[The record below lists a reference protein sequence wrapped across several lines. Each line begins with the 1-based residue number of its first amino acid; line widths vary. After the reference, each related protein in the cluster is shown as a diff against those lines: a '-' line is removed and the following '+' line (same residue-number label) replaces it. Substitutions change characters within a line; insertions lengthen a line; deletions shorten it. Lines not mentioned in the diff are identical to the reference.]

1 MIDPMVFSRPTR
13 QAWLCIIASGI
24 VEVTMRYTS
33 SVDLRDD
40 AGHTGVLLV
49 NSGTAASLTTR
60 AVRQFLKGL
69 LSDPRVVELPRALW
83 LPILYGF
90 ILPLRPGRVL
100 RKYEKIWT
108 PEGSP
113 LLALS
118 AQLRTELERALAQR
132 TIAPVSIELGMLY
145 SPPSV
150 SEAMR
155 RLRDLGSRRILVL
168 PLYPQYSG
176 STTGAAYDHVF
187 DELKHWRRLPELHFV
202 AGYHDR
208 STYIEALRASVA
220 DHWIAQGKTRHLLI
234 SFHGIPERY
243 VRGGDPYFA
252 YCKQTARLLADK
264 LKLPD
269 DEWSMS
275 FQSRFG
281 AAEWLK
287 PYTIDV
293 AAQLP
298 KRGIDELTMVC
309 PGFAVDCLETLE
321 EIDVENRDAFMAAGG
336 RKFLYVPALN
346 ARPAHA
352 TVLADLIEEHCVKV
366 RSRV

>member
-1 MIDPMVFSRPTR
+1 
-13 QAWLCIIASGI
+13 
-24 VEVTMRYTS
+24 MRYTS
-33 SVDLRDD
+33 YPDLRDDD

-49 NSGTAASLTTR
+49 NSGTAASLT
-60 AVRQFLKGL
+60 AQGVRQFLKGL

-90 ILPLRPGRVL
+90 ILPFRPGRVL

-113 LLALS
+113 LVALS
-118 AQLRTELERALAQR
+118 AQLRTELKRALAQR
-132 TIAPVSIELGMLY
+132 TIAPVSVELGMLY

-150 SEAMR
+150 PEALR
-155 RLRDLGSRRILVL
+155 HLRDLGVQRILVL

-176 STTGAAYDHVF
+176 STSGAAYDHVF
-187 DELKHWRRLPELHFV
+187 DELKHWRRLPEVHFI

-208 STYIEALRASVA
+208 PAYIEALRASVA
-220 DHWIAQGKTRHLLI
+220 DHWIAHGKTRHLLI

-243 VRGGDPYFA
+243 VRSGDPYFGH
-252 YCKQTARLLADK
+252 CKQTARLLADE

-293 AAQLP
+293 VAQLP

-321 EIDVENRDAFMAAGG
+321 EIDVENRNAFVAAGG
-336 RKFLYVPALN
+336 KKFLYVPALN

-352 TVLADLIEEHCVKV
+352 TFLADLICQHCQDWTQV
-366 RSRV
+366 

>member
-1 MIDPMVFSRPTR
+1 
-13 QAWLCIIASGI
+13 
-24 VEVTMRYTS
+24 
-33 SVDLRDD
+33 
-40 AGHTGVLLV
+40 
-49 NSGTAASLTTR
+49 
-60 AVRQFLKGL
+60 VRQFLKGL

-90 ILPLRPGRVL
+90 ILPFRPGRVL

-113 LLALS
+113 LVALS
-118 AQLRTELERALAQR
+118 AQLRTELQRTLAQR
-132 TIAPVSIELGMLY
+132 TATSISVELGMLY

-150 SEAMR
+150 SEALR
-155 RLRDLGSRRILVL
+155 RLRDLGAQRILVL

-187 DELKHWRRLPELHFV
+187 DELKHWRRLPELRFI
-202 AGYHDR
+202 ASYHDR
-208 STYIEALRASVA
+208 PAYIEALRASVA
-220 DHWIAQGKTRHLLI
+220 DHWIAHGKTRHLLI

-243 VRGGDPYFA
+243 VRDGDPYFA
-252 YCKQTARLLADK
+252 SCRQTARLLADQ

-269 DEWSMS
+269 GEWSTS

-293 AAQLP
+293 VAQLP
-298 KRGIDELTMVC
+298 KRGIDELTVVC

-321 EIDVENRDAFMAAGG
+321 EIDVENRDAFIAAGG
-336 RKFLYVPALN
+336 QKFLYVPALN
-346 ARPAHA
+346 ARAVHA
-352 TVLADLIEEHCVKV
+352 SFLADLTCHHCQDWTQV
-366 RSRV
+366 